1 MVDPVGT
8 AASIITIVSLSCT
21 IAVNVKQLVQN
32 IKQQNER
39 AKELEDKLDSLTD
52 ILGQTASLYQGK
64 RSDTASEQQLQ
75 QTVYKVV
82 QRCREDLRRVEEIL
96 KDRTK
101 HGNWASVTWK
111 RQIAAPKLENIEKSL
126 SDRQGQLTI
135 LVLLLQRPRMDQI
148 QEVHEMVQQVHGML
162 RILTNQPITD
172 RPFNGISEGQLP
184 DTDLIILKTTTAI
197 MDSEP
202 AGDEEEEPD
211 HTGTTKVSDAEDRS
225 GSNANGQALLK
236 AIEERNFDSFQSL
249 LQNPETSVKIQ
260 DDKERTPLLLA
271 AHLGRERMLK
281 ILLGID
287 GPPSSNSPDA
297 PEEDASPSSSP
308 RNSGE
313 QEATSIPIHRD
324 LDLDAADSLGRTPL
338 HYCAELNFLDAANHL
353 LDHGV
358 DVDRRDTGGYPPIY
372 YAVKKRNAD
381 AAKLLVDKGAST
393 EFERPDTSAEINTLL
408 DKDTR
413 ND

>member
-8 AASIITIVSLSCT
+8 AASIITIISLSCT

-96 KDRTK
+96 KDITK

-162 RILTNQPITD
+162 RILTNRTITD

-211 HTGTTKVSDAEDRS
+211 HTGTAKVSDSEDSS

-271 AHLGRERMLK
+271 AHL
-281 ILLGID
+281 
-287 GPPSSNSPDA
+287 DA

-338 HYCAELNFLDAANHL
+338 HYCAEFKFLDAANHL

-413 ND
+413 NDL